1 MNKTVPIDLATDPLT
16 RGRIEHT
23 VGAWARFWLNFALF
37 QNIHFK
43 PFDWVNGA
51 FCDFFGIQALGQ
63 QNELIRPCTYLCL
76 SMLWTGALM
85 KIIARPLSSSFL

>member
-37 QNIHFK
+37 QNINFK

-51 FCDFFGIQALGQ
+51 FFV
-63 QNELIRPCTYLCL
+63 N
-76 SMLWTGALM
+76 
-85 KIIARPLSSSFL
+85 FLESKPWVSKMS